1 MKYLIRTFEMALVFS
16 AMLLLPAVAS
26 AMEPPTD
33 YLQYCSSCH
42 GKGGK
47 GDGPLAANMKD
58 KPADLSAITHF
69 YKGKFPTKVIRQAI
83 SGTATDRTIAQ
94 FHGPVDMPV
103 WGKVF
108 RDQSGDSIAEA
119 RIDLLVE
126 YIESI
131 QK

>member
-1 MKYLIRTFEMALVFS
+1 MKHSIRTFEMALAFS
-16 AMLLLPAVAS
+16 AMFLFPAVAN

-47 GDGPLAANMKD
+47 GDGPLAANMKT
-58 KPADLSAITHF
+58 KPADLTTISH
-69 YKGKFPTKVIRQAI
+69 YYDGKFPTQKMRQTI
-83 SGTATDRTIAQ
+83 SGAATDRTNTQ